1 MAPDFTPYFCGRSFP
16 GGPPND
22 KPPKDRPDGH
32 IDIPK
37 DSGEDD
43 GPPDIRIPWCWWAMD
58 PNYCDQFQ
66 INMHGGWKMECT
78 FDINS
83 TDPECC
89 TCITI
94 PPGSDDVC
102 PVCCKFT
109 GDPADICY
117 DVSGCAN
124 KYPPCPAKAHCGFSP
139 FTQEVIWGHCHP
151 VQDEKKTCSDTAA
164 NVTTAGG
171 GGGGVPCC
179 EKECPPPDTSG
190 DGGCPECCKPSLDP
204 TSMCGPPGAEVLGCE
219 RKYPSC
225 PNRAYCG
232 AKPDGTI
239 IWGHCHETNSEQDSC
254 NSAGGGY
261 TGTVG
266 KCCKPECPDIKG
278 PVGPTTPGPAG
289 PTTPGPSGPT
299 TPGPS
304 GPVTPDRCPPCE
316 VWDFQTSSCR
326 RKYGSCPDKV
336 TCHVSPLG
344 YPVFG
349 HCHETN
355 DEKDICGDGTT
366 AKKCCKKECPPI
378 EKKKDDDDGPVTCP
392 ECEIWDP
399 ITNSCIRDP
408 QYECPTEV
416 FCFNHPVTGESVWV
430 QCSESDTWADTCE
443 DQVYGASHCC
453 KQEPCPEYDDGGDV
467 VPPTYPGGPG
477 PTTPGPAGPTTPGP
491 AGPGTYPGGPGPTTP
506 GPVGPTTPGPAG
518 PGTFPK
524 TPGPSTGGG
533 GGWYGPWTPGPGVAG
548 RRRRPRKGP
557 TTGGGGSSAG
567 CPPCYII
574 HPETGECVKD
584 PDIKCG
590 KGSSPNGTTWDCR
603 ENTLCPTGCGGC
615 APCCEAVPGT
625 LEWPKEDAPGPKPG
639 GKRTGS
645 PVVPDFPYDISYGEW
660 KEAQASNAGL
670 GGTTTTTSQTDRGKK
685 LMHWSNQGLLS
696 KRVIAPDS
704 TMGRVDGYGAGTE
717 TRYEERSQT
726 LNLIGNPAGMGETR
740 SPNNPRIPISKLYN
754 EDVTFFGESPDTT
767 PKFISNKFK
776 GNPKLDV
783 FLADYID
790 EDFYK
795 IIQQGMTDKNF
806 TFGPIS
812 KVTNEKILASL
823 KPHIATA
830 IKELKALNGVDQSID
845 AVILHGI
852 MRRALNGDLEKWDP
866 TPFLNIPQPDD
877 LQIVLGKDTEFNLL
891 FALDYILNYAPKLD
905 PDTYEN
911 LTDKSLIKMYWELDK
926 NIGTYLS
933 VQHNDGSTGK
943 LYFDDDG
950 SVSITSV
957 SGTTRRVTKS
967 HLAGY
972 TLSVSGADGTER
984 RIRLGNEEDH
994 TYGMTLPL
1002 KQTISE
1008 IISNTGESS
1017 NLTQTTFRVSG
1028 TSSIEFNYPTDDAY
1042 PEFFVFAVDGSSYQS
1057 SAEGDFTKR
1066 IQIDYNLKTSTN
1078 DINEIYEFV
1087 SNFRGKGVDFTDPIV
1102 SYFSST
1108 GKITSEQ
1115 VNFTT
1120 DFFGN
1125 KDDKNMPI
1133 VSEDIPPIIWF
1144 FITDKPQYNPGA
1156 VTSKLDINLNNAY
1169 VRTLDYTTPF
1179 DPFLVHTKVHQFM
1192 NFSSV
1197 LPGVDLDGVDD
1208 AWGLHGVYD
1217 PSNTPLKDFT
1227 TSSNPTLP
1235 KSPLRVFKETMDL
1248 LQANYTL
1255 EIDRD
1260 GTPMLTLFDVISRMP
1275 GSSAQAFS
1283 SFVGKPFL
1291 NKIITGFFGVKFFK
1305 VSKNAVIT
1313 TGLKTLTGTEVSQ
1326 YTKRA
1331 N

>member
-37 DSGEDD
+37 DSEDD

-66 INMHGGWKMECT
+66 INMHGGWTMDCT

-190 DGGCPECCKPSLDP
+190 GCPECCKPSLDP
-204 TSMCGPPGAEVLGCE
+204 TSMCGPLGAEVLGCE

-225 PNRAYCG
+225 PSRAYCG

-254 NSAGGGY
+254 DSAGPGG

-266 KCCKPECPDIKG
+266 KCCKKECPDIEDDV
-278 PVGPTTPGPAG
+278 VGPITPI
-289 PTTPGPSGPT
+289 S
-299 TPGPS
+299 
-304 GPVTPDRCPPCE
+304 CPPCE

-366 AKKCCKKECPPI
+366 AKPCCKKECPPI
-378 EKKKDDDDGPVTCP
+378 EKKRDDDGPVTCP

-408 QYECPTEV
+408 QYKCPTEV

-453 KQEPCPEYDDGGDV
+453 KQEPCPEYDDDG
-467 VPPTYPGGPG
+467 PPTYPGGPRTPGPTG
-477 PTTPGPAGPTTPGP
+477 PTTPGPAGPPTFPG
-491 AGPGTYPGGPGPTTP
+491 APGPTTP
-506 GPVGPTTPGPAG
+506 GPVVPTTPGPPGPPTYPGGPRTPGPAG
-518 PGTFPK
+518 PL
-524 TPGPSTGGG
+524 TGGSTKQYKCTGCEVSNGLPKDGSQGYPCKRGNFPCPHRHWCYQHPVTGEQVFVKCSECYSEHMTCKKQG
-533 GGWYGPWTPGPGVAG
+533 GYPSGKCCCPSLCEPYSWLAGEVPGVGLGPGDVV
-548 RRRRPRKGP
+548 PPLDVPQGP
-557 TTGGGGSSAG
+557 VTGGTA
-567 CPPCYII
+567 
-574 HPETGECVKD
+574 
-584 PDIKCG
+584 
-590 KGSSPNGTTWDCR
+590 
-603 ENTLCPTGCGGC
+603 
-615 APCCEAVPGT
+615 
-625 LEWPKEDAPGPKPG
+625 
-639 GKRTGS
+639 
-645 PVVPDFPYDISYGEW
+645 
-660 KEAQASNAGL
+660 
-670 GGTTTTTSQTDRGKK
+670 TTTSQTDRGKK
-685 LMHWSNQGLLS
+685 LMHWSNQGLLF
-696 KRVIAPDS
+696 KQVIAPDS

-726 LNLIGNPAGMGETR
+726 LNLIGNPAGVGETR
-740 SPNNPRIPISKLYN
+740 SPNNPKIPISKLYN

-830 IKELKALNGVDQSID
+830 IKELKALNGIDQSID

-877 LQIVLGKDTEFNLL
+877 LQIVLGNDTEFNLL

-957 SGTTRRVTKS
+957 SGTARRVTKS

-972 TLSVSGADGTER
+972 TLPVSGADGTER

-1028 TSSIEFNYPTDDAY
+1028 TSSIEFNYSTDDAY

-1057 SAEGDFTKR
+1057 SAEGNFTKR

-1255 EIDRD
+1255 EIDND

-1275 GSSAQAFS
+1275 GSSAQAFY